1 MRRFPPIKTS
11 ILERN
16 PQPATLRSSRVTD
29 SNQLLRD
36 HAPVPASTCDGT
48 RLGWCHKD
56 LAPSWYIWRNFSFF
70 LRNFRDTLPSDNHNM
85 AGTSTI
91 DGFLSYEP
99 PLVRDVPL
107 LCLIPGGYV
116 TRCNWHM
123 GITLQKKNKTDISPA
138 VSGYTKRP
146 RRAGWHL
153 HPPPMW
159 NIGHL
164 FGHCCKDFHGI
175 QSIWGSKNLYK
186 RLRLHPW
193 HCLLII
199 VDLKGPVTKQPC
211 MISFLRSIMVSICTV
226 LGF

>member
-56 LAPSWYIWRNFSFF
+56 LAPSWYIWRNFNFF

-123 GITLQKKNKTDISPA
+123 GITLQKKKNWYIPSCKWLYQEAKKSWLTPPSSTDVKYRSSVRSLLQGFPWYPIN
-138 VSGYTKRP
+138 
-146 RRAGWHL
+146 L
-153 HPPPMW
+153 
-159 NIGHL
+159 
-164 FGHCCKDFHGI
+164 GI
-175 QSIWGSKNLYK
+175 QKSL
-186 RLRLHPW
+186 
-193 HCLLII
+193 
-199 VDLKGPVTKQPC
+199 
-211 MISFLRSIMVSICTV
+211 
-226 LGF
+226 